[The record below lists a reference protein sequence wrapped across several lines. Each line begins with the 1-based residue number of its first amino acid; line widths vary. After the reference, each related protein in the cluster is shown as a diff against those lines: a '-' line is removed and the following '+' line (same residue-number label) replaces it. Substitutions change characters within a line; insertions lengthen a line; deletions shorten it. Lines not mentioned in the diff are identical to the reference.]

1 MSFLY
6 WLESIRNPILDA
18 IMSVITMVGE
28 ETIFLAIALLIFWCL
43 DKKRGYIFLLIGF
56 IGITVNQ
63 VLKLTFRIPR
73 PWVKDPNFTVVES
86 AIEEATGYSF
96 PSGHTQ
102 NVADTFGCIAYGAK
116 RLWVR
121 IASVVLILLVGLSRM
136 YLGVHTPLDVGVS
149 LLVGAVLVLG
159 LYPLLERLFQKERN
173 VIIALGVTV
182 LISVGFVLYT
192 ELFPFPADIDP
203 HNLASGQKNA
213 YTMLGCSLG
222 LLAACL
228 VDQKWLHFKNEA
240 SLLGQ
245 IGKLAVGAGLALAIK
260 AVLKAP
266 LLALFGGHT
275 SATALRYF
283 LVVVFAGIVWPLT
296 FPLWAKLGKKKAPST
311 ENA

>member
-6 WLESIRNPILDA
+6 FLESIRNPVLDA

-28 ETIFLAIALLIFWCL
+28 ETLFLAISMLIFWCL
-43 DKKRGYIFLLIGF
+43 DKKRGYIFLMIGF

-102 NVADTFGCIAYGAK
+102 NVADTFGCIAYSAK

-149 LLVGAVLVLG
+149 IAVAAVLVLG
-159 LYPLLERLFQKERN
+159 LYPLLERLFQKDKN
-173 VIIALGVTV
+173 VIVALGITV
-182 LISVGFVLYT
+182 FLSIGFVLFT

-228 VDQKWLHFKNEA
+228 ADQKWLHFKNEA
-240 SLLGQ
+240 PLLGQ

-260 AVLKAP
+260 AVLKTP
-266 LLALFGGHT
+266 LLTLFGGHV

-283 LVVVFAGIVWPLT
+283 LVVIFAGVVWPLT
-296 FPLWAKLGKKKAPST
+296 FPLWAKLGKKKA
-311 ENA
+311 

>member
-1 MSFLY
+1 MNVLY
-6 WLESIRNPILDA
+6 WLEGLRTPIADSF
-18 IMSVITMVGE
+18 MSLITHLGD
-28 ETIFLAIALLIFWCL
+28 ETVFLVLALFLLWCV
-43 DKKRGYIFLLIGF
+43 DKRRGYLFLIVGF
-56 IGITVNQ
+56 VGIITNQ
-63 VLKLTFRIPR
+63 LLKLTFRIPR

-102 NVADTFGCIAYGAK
+102 NVTDTFGCIAYSTK
-116 RLWVR
+116 KLWLR
-121 IASVVLILLVGLSRM
+121 IASVVIILLVGLSRM

-149 LLVGAVLVLG
+149 LLVGAVLVLA
-159 LYPLLERLFQKERN
+159 LYPLLERLFANDRN
-173 VIIALGVTV
+173 VLIALGATV
-182 LISVGFVLYT
+182 LISIGFVLYT
-192 ELFPFPADIDP
+192 ELSPFPADIDP

-222 LLAACL
+222 LLAACIA
-228 VDQKWLHFKNEA
+228 DKKWLHFSCEA
-240 SLLGQ
+240 PLLGQ

-266 LLALFGGHT
+266 LLSLFGGHA

-283 LVVVFAGIVWPLT
+283 LVVVFAGIVWPLS
-296 FPLWAKLGKKKAPST
+296 FPLWAKLGKKKTPSG

>member
-6 WLESIRNPILDA
+6 FLESIRNPVLDA

-28 ETIFLAIALLIFWCL
+28 ETLFLAISMLIFWCL
-43 DKKRGYIFLLIGF
+43 DKKRGYIFLMIGF

-102 NVADTFGCIAYGAK
+102 NVADTFGCIAYSAK

-149 LLVGAVLVLG
+149 IAVAAVLVLG
-159 LYPLLERLFQKERN
+159 LYPLLERLFQKDKN
-173 VIIALGVTV
+173 VIVALGITV
-182 LISVGFVLYT
+182 LLSIGFVLFT
-192 ELFPFPADIDP
+192 ELFPFPADIDL

-228 VDQKWLHFKNEA
+228 ADQKWLHFKNEA
-240 SLLGQ
+240 PLLGQ

-260 AVLKAP
+260 AVLKTP
-266 LLALFGGHT
+266 LLALFGGHV

-283 LVVVFAGIVWPLT
+283 LVVIFAGVVWPLT
-296 FPLWAKLGKKKAPST
+296 FPLWAKLGKKKA
-311 ENA
+311 

>member
-6 WLESIRNPILDA
+6 FLESIRNPVLDA

-28 ETIFLAIALLIFWCL
+28 ETLFLAIAMLIFWCL
-43 DKKRGYIFLLIGF
+43 DKKKGYIFLMIGF
-56 IGITVNQ
+56 IGITINQ

-102 NVADTFGCIAYGAK
+102 NVADTFGCIAYSAK

-149 LLVGAVLVLG
+149 IAVAAVLVLG
-159 LYPLLERLFQKERN
+159 LYPLLERLFQKDKN
-173 VIIALGVTV
+173 VIVALGITV
-182 LISVGFVLYT
+182 LLSIGFVLYT

-228 VDQKWLHFKNEA
+228 ADQKWLHFKNEA
-240 SLLGQ
+240 PLLGQ

-260 AVLKAP
+260 AVLKTP
-266 LLALFGGHT
+266 LLALFGGHV

-283 LVVVFAGIVWPLT
+283 LVVIFAGVVWPLT
-296 FPLWAKLGKKKAPST
+296 FPLWAKLGKKKA
-311 ENA
+311 

>member
-6 WLESIRNPILDA
+6 FLESIRNPVLDA

-28 ETIFLAIALLIFWCL
+28 ETLFLAISMLIFWCL
-43 DKKRGYIFLLIGF
+43 DKKRGYIFLMIGF

-102 NVADTFGCIAYGAK
+102 NVADTFGCIAYSAK

-149 LLVGAVLVLG
+149 IAVAAVLVLG
-159 LYPLLERLFQKERN
+159 LYPLLERLFQKDKN
-173 VIIALGVTV
+173 VIVALGITV
-182 LISVGFVLYT
+182 LLSIGFVLFT

-228 VDQKWLHFKNEA
+228 ADQKWLHFKNEA
-240 SLLGQ
+240 PLLGQ

-260 AVLKAP
+260 AVLKTP
-266 LLALFGGHT
+266 LLALFGGHV

-283 LVVVFAGIVWPLT
+283 LVVIFAGVVWPLT
-296 FPLWAKLGKKKAPST
+296 FPLWAKLGKKKA
-311 ENA
+311 

>member
-6 WLESIRNPILDA
+6 FLESIRNPVLDA

-28 ETIFLAIALLIFWCL
+28 ETLFLAISMLIFWCL
-43 DKKRGYIFLLIGF
+43 DKKRGYIFLMIGF

-102 NVADTFGCIAYGAK
+102 NVADTFGCIAYSAK

-149 LLVGAVLVLG
+149 IAVAAVLVLG
-159 LYPLLERLFQKERN
+159 LYPLLERLFQKDKN
-173 VIIALGVTV
+173 VIVALGITV
-182 LISVGFVLYT
+182 LLSIGFVLYT

-228 VDQKWLHFKNEA
+228 ADQKWLHFKNEA
-240 SLLGQ
+240 PLPGQ

-260 AVLKAP
+260 AVLKTP
-266 LLALFGGHT
+266 LLALFGGHV

-283 LVVVFAGIVWPLT
+283 LVVIFAGVVWPLT
-296 FPLWAKLGKKKAPST
+296 FPLWEKLGKKKA
-311 ENA
+311 

>member
-6 WLESIRNPILDA
+6 FLESIRNPVLDA

-28 ETIFLAIALLIFWCL
+28 ETLFLAISMLIFWCL
-43 DKKRGYIFLLIGF
+43 DKKRGYIFLMIGF

-102 NVADTFGCIAYGAK
+102 NVADTFGCIAYSAK

-149 LLVGAVLVLG
+149 IAVAAVLVLG
-159 LYPLLERLFQKERN
+159 LYPLLERLFQKDKN
-173 VIIALGVTV
+173 VIVALGITV
-182 LISVGFVLYT
+182 LLSIGFVLYT

-222 LLAACL
+222 LLAASL
-228 VDQKWLHFKNEA
+228 ADQKWLHFKNEA
-240 SLLGQ
+240 PLLGQ

-260 AVLKAP
+260 AALKTP
-266 LLALFGGHT
+266 LLALFGGHV

-283 LVVVFAGIVWPLT
+283 LVVIFAGVVWPLS
-296 FPLWAKLGKKKAPST
+296 FPLWAKLGKKKA
-311 ENA
+311 

>member
-6 WLESIRNPILDA
+6 WLESIRTPFLDSV
-18 IMSVITMVGE
+18 MSLVTTVGE

-43 DKKRGYIFLLIGF
+43 DKKRGYMFLLVGF

-86 AIEEATGYSF
+86 AVEEATGYSF

-102 NVADTFGCIAYGAK
+102 NVADTFGCVAYSAK

-121 IASVVLILLVGLSRM
+121 IACVALILLVGFSRM
-136 YLGVHTPLDVGVS
+136 YLGVHTPMDVGVS
-149 LLVGAVLVLG
+149 LLVGALLVLG
-159 LYPLLERLFQKERN
+159 LYPLLERLFAKEQN
-173 VIIALGVTV
+173 VIIALAATV

-222 LLAACL
+222 LLVACIA
-228 VDQKWLHFKNEA
+228 DQKWLHFDNHA
-240 SLLGQ
+240 PLLGQ

-266 LLALFGGHT
+266 LLSLFGGHT

-283 LVVVFAGIVWPLT
+283 LVVVFAGIIWPLS
-296 FPLWAKLGKKKAPST
+296 FPLWAKLGKKKTVAT

>member
-18 IMSVITMVGE
+18 IMSLVTMVGE

-43 DKKRGYIFLLIGF
+43 DKKKGYIFLLIGF

-63 VLKLTFRIPR
+63 ILKLTFRIPR
-73 PWVKDPNFTVVES
+73 PWVKDPDFTVVES
-86 AIEEATGYSF
+86 AVEEATGYSF
-96 PSGHTQ
+96 PSSHTQ
-102 NVADTFGCIAYGAK
+102 NVADTFGCVAYTAK

-121 IASVVLILLVGLSRM
+121 IASILLILLVGFSRM

-149 LLVGAVLVLG
+149 LLVGAALVLG
-159 LYPLLERLFQKERN
+159 LYPLLERLFAKEQS
-173 VIIALGVTV
+173 VLIALGVTV

-192 ELFPFPADIDP
+192 ALFPFPADIDP

-222 LLAACL
+222 LLAACIA
-228 VDQKWLHFKNEA
+228 DQKWLHFRNDA
-240 SLLGQ
+240 PLLGQ

-266 LLALFGGHT
+266 LLSLFGGHA

-283 LVVVFAGIVWPLT
+283 LVVVFAGVVWPLS
-296 FPLWAKLGKKKAPST
+296 FPLWQKLGKKKAST
-311 ENA
+311 EENA

>member
-6 WLESIRNPILDA
+6 FLESIRNPVLDA

-28 ETIFLAIALLIFWCL
+28 ETLFLAISMLIFWCL
-43 DKKRGYIFLLIGF
+43 DKKRGYIFLMIGF

-102 NVADTFGCIAYGAK
+102 NVADTFGCIAYSAK

-149 LLVGAVLVLG
+149 IAVAAVLVLG
-159 LYPLLERLFQKERN
+159 LYPLLERLFQKDKN
-173 VIIALGVTV
+173 VIVALGITV
-182 LISVGFVLYT
+182 LLSIGFVLYT

-203 HNLASGQKNA
+203 HNLASGQKND

-228 VDQKWLHFKNEA
+228 ADQKWLHFKNEA
-240 SLLGQ
+240 PLLGQ

-260 AVLKAP
+260 AVLKTP
-266 LLALFGGHT
+266 LLALFGGHV

-283 LVVVFAGIVWPLT
+283 LVVIFAGVVWPLT
-296 FPLWAKLGKKKAPST
+296 FPLWAKLGKKKA
-311 ENA
+311 

>member
-1 MSFLY
+1 M
-6 WLESIRNPILDA
+6 
-18 IMSVITMVGE
+18 
-28 ETIFLAIALLIFWCL
+28 
-43 DKKRGYIFLLIGF
+43 
-56 IGITVNQ
+56 
-63 VLKLTFRIPR
+63 LKLTFRIPR
-73 PWVKDPNFTVVES
+73 PWVKDPSFTVVES

-102 NVADTFGCIAYGAK
+102 NVADTFGCVAYSAK

-173 VIIALGVTV
+173 VTLALALTV
-182 LISVGFVLYT
+182 LLSIGFVLYT
-192 ELFPFPADIDP
+192 ELFPFPADIDA

-213 YTMLGCSLG
+213 YTMLGCTLG
-222 LLAACL
+222 LLVAS
-228 VDQKWLHFKNEA
+228 VIDQKWLHFDNKA
-240 SLLGQ
+240 PILGQ

-260 AVLKAP
+260 AVLKTP

-283 LVVVFAGIVWPLT
+283 LVVVFAGVLWPLT
-296 FPLWAKLGKKKAPST
+296 FPLWARLGKKKADST
-311 ENA
+311 ETP

>member
-6 WLESIRNPILDA
+6 FLESIRNPVLDA

-28 ETIFLAIALLIFWCL
+28 ETLFLAISMLIFWCL
-43 DKKRGYIFLLIGF
+43 DKKRGYIFLMIGF

-102 NVADTFGCIAYGAK
+102 NVADTFGCIAYSAK

-149 LLVGAVLVLG
+149 IAVAAVLVLG
-159 LYPLLERLFQKERN
+159 LYPLLERLFQKDKN
-173 VIIALGVTV
+173 VIVALGITV
-182 LISVGFVLYT
+182 LLSIGFVLFT

-228 VDQKWLHFKNEA
+228 ADQKWLHFKNEA
-240 SLLGQ
+240 PLLGQ

-260 AVLKAP
+260 AVLKTP
-266 LLALFGGHT
+266 LLTLFGGHV

-283 LVVVFAGIVWPLT
+283 LVVIFAGVVWPLT
-296 FPLWAKLGKKKAPST
+296 FPLWAKLGKKKA
-311 ENA
+311 

>member
-6 WLESIRNPILDA
+6 FLESIRNPILDA
-18 IMSVITMVGE
+18 IMSVVTMVGE

-56 IGITVNQ
+56 VGITINQ
-63 VLKLTFRIPR
+63 ILKLTFRIPR

-86 AIEEATGYSF
+86 AVEEATGYSF

-102 NVADTFGCIAYGAK
+102 NVADTFGCIAYSAK
-116 RLWVR
+116 RTWVR
-121 IASVVLILLVGLSRM
+121 IASVILILLVGFSRM

-149 LLVGAVLVLG
+149 LVVGAVLVLG
-159 LYPLLERLFQKERN
+159 LYPLLDRLFQKDRN
-173 VIIALGVTV
+173 VLIALCITV
-182 LISVGFVLYT
+182 LISIGFVLYT

-222 LLAACL
+222 LVAAC
-228 VDQKWLHFKNEA
+228 VADQKWLHFKNEA
-240 SLLGQ
+240 PLWGQ

-266 LLALFGGHT
+266 LLSLFGGHA

-296 FPLWAKLGKKKAPST
+296 FPLWAKLGKKKTADT

>member
-6 WLESIRNPILDA
+6 FLESIRNPVLDA

-28 ETIFLAIALLIFWCL
+28 ETLFLAISMLIFWCL
-43 DKKRGYIFLLIGF
+43 DKKRGYIFLMIGF

-102 NVADTFGCIAYGAK
+102 NVADTFGCIAYSAK

-121 IASVVLILLVGLSRM
+121 IVSVVLILLVGLSRM

-149 LLVGAVLVLG
+149 IAVAAVLVLG
-159 LYPLLERLFQKERN
+159 LYPLLERLFQKDKN
-173 VIIALGVTV
+173 VIVALGITV
-182 LISVGFVLYT
+182 FLSIGFVLFT

-228 VDQKWLHFKNEA
+228 ADQKWLHFKNEA
-240 SLLGQ
+240 PLLGQ

-260 AVLKAP
+260 AVLKTP
-266 LLALFGGHT
+266 LLTLFGGHV

-283 LVVVFAGIVWPLT
+283 LVVIFAGVVWPLT
-296 FPLWAKLGKKKAPST
+296 FPLWAKLGKKKA
-311 ENA
+311 

>member
-6 WLESIRNPILDA
+6 WLESIRNPILDT
-18 IMSVITMVGE
+18 IMSLVTMVGE

-56 IGITVNQ
+56 IGITINQ

-86 AIEEATGYSF
+86 AVEEATGYSF

-102 NVADTFGCIAYGAK
+102 NVADTFGCVAYGAK

-121 IASVVLILLVGLSRM
+121 IACVVLILLVGFSRM

-149 LLVGAVLVLG
+149 LLVGAALVLG
-159 LYPLLERLFQKERN
+159 LYPLLERLFAKEQN
-173 VIIALGVTV
+173 VLIALGMTV

-222 LLAACL
+222 LLVACIA
-228 VDQKWLHFKNEA
+228 DQKWVHFKNEA
-240 SLLGQ
+240 PLLGQ

-283 LVVVFAGIVWPLT
+283 LVVVFAGVIWPLS
-296 FPLWAKLGKKKAPST
+296 FPLWQKLGKKKAPAT

>member
-18 IMSVITMVGE
+18 IMSLVTMVGE

-43 DKKRGYIFLLIGF
+43 DKKKGYIFLLIGF

-63 VLKLTFRIPR
+63 ILKLTFRIPR
-73 PWVKDPNFTVVES
+73 PWVKDPDFTVVES
-86 AIEEATGYSF
+86 AVEEATGYSF

-102 NVADTFGCIAYGAK
+102 NVADTFGCVAYTAK

-121 IASVVLILLVGLSRM
+121 IASILLILLVGFSRM

-149 LLVGAVLVLG
+149 LLVGAALVLG
-159 LYPLLERLFQKERN
+159 LYPLLERLFAKEQS
-173 VIIALGVTV
+173 VLIALGVTV

-192 ELFPFPADIDP
+192 ALFPFPADIDP

-222 LLAACL
+222 LLAACIA
-228 VDQKWLHFKNEA
+228 DQKWLHFRNDA
-240 SLLGQ
+240 PLLGQ

-266 LLALFGGHT
+266 LLSLFGGHA

-283 LVVVFAGIVWPLT
+283 LVVVFAGVVWPLS
-296 FPLWAKLGKKKAPST
+296 FPLWQKLGKKKAST
-311 ENA
+311 EENA

>member
-6 WLESIRNPILDA
+6 FLESIRNPILDA
-18 IMSVITMVGE
+18 IMSVVTMLGE
-28 ETIFLAIALLIFWCL
+28 ETIFLGIALLIFWCL
-43 DKKRGYIFLLIGF
+43 NKKRGYIFLLIGF
-56 IGITVNQ
+56 VGITINQ
-63 VLKLTFRIPR
+63 ILKLTFRIPR

-86 AIEEATGYSF
+86 AVEEATGYSF

-102 NVADTFGCIAYGAK
+102 NVADTFGCVAYSAK
-116 RLWVR
+116 RTWVR
-121 IASVVLILLVGLSRM
+121 IASVILILLVGFSRM
-136 YLGVHTPLDVGVS
+136 YLGVHTPLDVVVS
-149 LLVGAVLVLG
+149 LIVGAVLVLS
-159 LYPLLERLFQKERN
+159 LYPLLERLFAKDRN
-173 VIIALGVTV
+173 VLITLCITV

-222 LLAACL
+222 LLSACIA
-228 VDQKWLHFKNEA
+228 DQKWLHFKNEA
-240 SLLGQ
+240 PLWGQ
-245 IGKLAVGAGLALAIK
+245 VGKLAVGAGLALAIK

-266 LLALFGGHT
+266 LLSLFGGHA

-283 LVVVFAGIVWPLT
+283 LVVVFAGIVWPLS
-296 FPLWAKLGKKKAPST
+296 FPLWAKLGRKKTADT

>member
-6 WLESIRNPILDA
+6 FLESIRNPVLDA

-28 ETIFLAIALLIFWCL
+28 ETLFLAISMLIFWCL
-43 DKKRGYIFLLIGF
+43 DKKRGYIFLMIGF

-102 NVADTFGCIAYGAK
+102 NVADTFGCIAYSAK

-149 LLVGAVLVLG
+149 IAVAAVLVLG
-159 LYPLLERLFQKERN
+159 LYPLLERLFQKDKN
-173 VIIALGVTV
+173 VIVALGITV
-182 LISVGFVLYT
+182 LLSIGFVLFT

-222 LLAACL
+222 LLAASL
-228 VDQKWLHFKNEA
+228 ADQKWLHFKNEA
-240 SLLGQ
+240 PLLGQ

-260 AVLKAP
+260 AVLKTP
-266 LLALFGGHT
+266 LLTLFGGHV

-283 LVVVFAGIVWPLT
+283 LVVIFAGVVWPLT
-296 FPLWAKLGKKKAPST
+296 FPLWAKLGKKKA
-311 ENA
+311 

>member
-6 WLESIRNPILDA
+6 FLESIRNPVLDA

-28 ETIFLAIALLIFWCL
+28 ETLFLAIAMLIFWCL
-43 DKKRGYIFLLIGF
+43 DKKRGYIFLMIGF
-56 IGITVNQ
+56 IGITINQ

-102 NVADTFGCIAYGAK
+102 NVADTFGCIAYSAK

-149 LLVGAVLVLG
+149 IAVAAVLVLG
-159 LYPLLERLFQKERN
+159 LYPLLERLFQKDKN
-173 VIIALGVTV
+173 VIVALGITV
-182 LISVGFVLYT
+182 LLSIGFVLYT

-213 YTMLGCSLG
+213 YTMFGCSLG
-222 LLAACL
+222 LLAASL
-228 VDQKWLHFKNEA
+228 ADQKWLHFKNEA
-240 SLLGQ
+240 PLPGQ

-260 AVLKAP
+260 AVLKTP
-266 LLALFGGHT
+266 LLALFGGHA

-283 LVVVFAGIVWPLT
+283 LVVVFAGVVWPLT
-296 FPLWAKLGKKKAPST
+296 FPLWEKLGKTKAQTS
-311 ENA
+311 ENT